1 MQLWV
6 EGDDNEIELTFRQ
19 IAGRVEQSSALAAVS
34 PFSPTRADRSQSHG
48 EPPLAMPQD
57 AANGDLR

>member
-19 IAGRVEQSSALAAVS
+19 IADRLEQGNALVATSPFAPSRVERS
-34 PFSPTRADRSQSHG
+34 RAHG
-48 EPPLAMPQD
+48 EPLTLPLD